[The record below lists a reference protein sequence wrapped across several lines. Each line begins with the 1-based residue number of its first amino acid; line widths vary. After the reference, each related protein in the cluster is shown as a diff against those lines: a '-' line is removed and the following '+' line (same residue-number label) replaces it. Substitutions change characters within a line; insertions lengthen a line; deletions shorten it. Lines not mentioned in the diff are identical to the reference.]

1 MTKRE
6 RAEQVLASS
15 RGIAKT
21 ADFLSAS
28 LSKTDVAFLRQEGFL
43 ERIRHGYYQLASNP
57 FISDE
62 LLLSTLIPEG
72 IVCMES
78 ALFYYGYSDFTP
90 RIWTMAVPRTVSRAK
105 LKTEAVRFRVHY
117 IPKEYYEIGRSTEK
131 INGVLLSIY
140 DRERTICDCFKYR
153 TKLDKETFN
162 KAIHTYVEDDKKNLS
177 NLSKYAK
184 EMGLFKKLNALME
197 VMLND

>member
-1 MTKRE
+1 M
-6 RAEQVLASS
+6 LPFF
-15 RGIAKT
+15 AKKG
-21 ADFLSAS
+21 FLSEFVTAIT
-28 LSKTDVAFLRQEGFL
+28 K
-43 ERIRHGYYQLASNP
+43 LASNP

-62 LLLSTLIPEG
+62 LLLATLIPKG

-90 RIWTMAVPRTVSRAK
+90 KIWTIAMPRTVSRA
-105 LKTEAVRFRVHY
+105 
-117 IPKEYYEIGRSTEK
+117 
-131 INGVLLSIY
+131 
-140 DRERTICDCFKYR
+140 
-153 TKLDKETFN
+153 KLDKETFN
-162 KAIHTYVEDDKKNLS
+162 KAIRAYVEDDKKNLS